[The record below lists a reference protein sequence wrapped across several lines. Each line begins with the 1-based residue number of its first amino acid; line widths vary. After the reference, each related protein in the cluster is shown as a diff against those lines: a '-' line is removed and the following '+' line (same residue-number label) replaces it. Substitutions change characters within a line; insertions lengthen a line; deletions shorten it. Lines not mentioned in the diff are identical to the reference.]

1 MVSIVWWLMVLLW
14 QLKPVLAQIQIRF
27 KEKRYTILNLLDI
40 IINIYGKPKYNI
52 LHLWY
57 LYLW

>member
-14 QLKPVLAQIQIRF
+14 QLKPVLARIQIIF
-27 KEKRYTILNLLDI
+27 KEKRYTILNLFNI